1 MTCIKELLKH
11 YYVRTW
17 RKYIA
22 NKGNIHLEANTSSLK
37 RIPFTSD
44 HVYMRRTI
52 SDFGRVSEYLSNTY
66 FRNSY
71 LHDALK
77 KSEPTAM
84 IDVGA
89 NIGLST
95 LSLTKEFKSIK
106 EVIGIEA
113 ELQNFYILEKNFKLW
128 SKKISDTQF
137 HPVHAVATHDSK
149 VDFAQIS
156 SLAELNGRGT
166 ASGTFRFAESKK
178 NISDKTQALTSVSMS
193 EIFNQLQNKEN
204 VIVKIDIEGGEE
216 QLMASNTSWLKDCS
230 LMAIEIHDRC
240 HPAMYNSSTNVINAL
255 SKANFAIVPTKDILI
270 CYNRS
275 KLKI

>member
-1 MTCIKELLKH
+1 MTSIKELLKH
-11 YYVRTW
+11 YYLRTW

-22 NKGNIHLEANTSSLK
+22 NKGNVHLGADTSSLK
-37 RIPFTSD
+37 RIPFSSD
-44 HVYMRRTI
+44 QVYMRRTI

-71 LHDALK
+71 LHNALK

-89 NIGLST
+89 NIGLSA
-95 LSLTKEFKSIK
+95 LSLTKEFTTIE

-113 ELQNFYILEKNFKLW
+113 ELQNFHILKKNFQLW
-128 SKKISDTQF
+128 SKKIGNTQF
-137 HPVHAVATHDSK
+137 HPMHAVATHNSK
-149 VDFAQIS
+149 VTFTQIN

-178 NISDKTQALTSVSMS
+178 ESDEAQVLASISMS
-193 EIFNQLQNKEN
+193 EIFNKLQNKEN

-216 QLMASNTSWLKDCS
+216 QLMASNTNWLKDCS

-240 HPAMYNSSTNVINAL
+240 HPAMYNSSTNVISAL
-255 SKANFAIVPTKDILI
+255 SKANFAIVPSKDILI